1 MTYRLLLV
9 LAFVCIL
16 FSKGNAQ
23 FGPVTVKEFNK
34 TFTTYPFSDPDPVA
48 RMTKI
53 YPYFRYD
60 GFTDKPIQ
68 KEWKVVQL
76 ENDFIR
82 IMILPEIGG
91 KIWSATEKSTGKEF
105 LYYNHT
111 VKFRDIAMR
120 GPWTS
125 GGLEANYGIIGH
137 TPNCATPVDYVIRK
151 NQDGSV
157 SCIIGVLDLL
167 TLTPWRL
174 EIKLEKD
181 KAYFETSSF
190 WFNSTPLDEPYYSW
204 MNAGIKAAGNLEFI
218 YPGTNYLGHEGE
230 YADWKINKTN
240 GKNISFYEQ
249 NNFGGYKSY
258 HVFGKY
264 SEFYGGYWHEDDFG
278 MGRYA
283 THDDKAGK
291 KIWIWGLS
299 RQGMIWDKLL
309 TDNDG
314 QYVEVQ
320 SGRLFNQSADKST
333 FTPFK
338 HKSFPPYTTDKWSE
352 YWFPVLKTKG
362 FVKANDY
369 GALNIKSE
377 KGWVK
382 IWFSPLQSINDQ
394 LTVSNQNGVIY
405 SKQLNLKPLQLF
417 SDSVKTDVAP
427 SVLKVMIGNHKFE
440 YNSDPNEDVLDR
452 PKETPK
458 DFDWGS
464 VYGLYLQGKEDVRQK
479 YYAMAETELMACLKK
494 DPNYM
499 PALTELSML
508 MVRAARYSEGYDLA
522 RRALAIDTYDGAAN
536 YAYGLNAIKLGK
548 LTDARDGFDIAT
560 LSPDYRGAAYTVL
573 SEISLRAGDL
583 DKTLVY
589 IEKGLDNNRN
599 NLNLLQYK
607 ALVYRLKGDKAQAL
621 LQLQL
626 IDQIDPLNHFVRFEK
641 YMLDNSEQ
649 ASKNFTSLIRNEL
662 PHETFLELGIWYFKL
677 GLNNEAEKVFEL
689 APANAEIRY
698 WQAYLAFKAGKPYQS
713 LITVAAGSSPNL
725 VFPFRTESAEVMKW
739 ASSVNNDWQPTYYL
753 ALISMA
759 KNDSVQAARLLASCG
774 EKPDYAPFY
783 ATRGLLNRFMHP
795 NDVLTDFRKAA
806 HLSPTEWR
814 YGKMMIEWLI
824 GQQNYVEALN
834 VSKLYTTQ
842 NPDHVLMNMLQAR
855 VLMLN
860 KKYKE
865 SIDLLA
871 KLHIIPFEG
880 STDGRNL
887 WREDWL
893 MLAVAQ
899 MSAKQYPKALA
910 SIEQARAWPEN
921 LGVGKPYAE
930 DLDER
935 AENWLKELCVAQSN
949 HSKAKPLE
957 SDDAIILHLKSL
969 MSNQ

>member
-1 MTYRLLLV
+1 
-9 LAFVCIL
+9 
-16 FSKGNAQ
+16 
-23 FGPVTVKEFNK
+23 
-34 TFTTYPFSDPDPVA
+34 
-48 RMTKI
+48 
-53 YPYFRYD
+53 
-60 GFTDKPIQ
+60 
-68 KEWKVVQL
+68 
-76 ENDFIR
+76 
-82 IMILPEIGG
+82 
-91 KIWSATEKSTGKEF
+91 
-105 LYYNHT
+105 
-111 VKFRDIAMR
+111 
-120 GPWTS
+120 
-125 GGLEANYGIIGH
+125 
-137 TPNCATPVDYVIRK
+137 
-151 NQDGSV
+151 
-157 SCIIGVLDLL
+157 
-167 TLTPWRL
+167 
-174 EIKLEKD
+174 
-181 KAYFETSSF
+181 
-190 WFNSTPLDEPYYSW
+190 
-204 MNAGIKAAGNLEFI
+204 
-218 YPGTNYLGHEGE
+218 
-230 YADWKINKTN
+230 
-240 GKNISFYEQ
+240 
-249 NNFGGYKSY
+249 
-258 HVFGKY
+258 
-264 SEFYGGYWHEDDFG
+264 
-278 MGRYA
+278 
-283 THDDKAGK
+283 
-291 KIWIWGLS
+291 
-299 RQGMIWDKLL
+299 
-309 TDNDG
+309 
-314 QYVEVQ
+314 
-320 SGRLFNQSADKST
+320 
-333 FTPFK
+333 
-338 HKSFPPYTTDKWSE
+338 
-352 YWFPVLKTKG
+352 
-362 FVKANDY
+362 
-369 GALNIKSE
+369 
-377 KGWVK
+377 
-382 IWFSPLQSINDQ
+382 
-394 LTVSNQNGVIY
+394 
-405 SKQLNLKPLQLF
+405 
-417 SDSVKTDVAP
+417 
-427 SVLKVMIGNHKFE
+427 
-440 YNSDPNEDVLDR
+440 
-452 PKETPK
+452 
-458 DFDWGS
+458 
-464 VYGLYLQGKEDVRQK
+464 
-479 YYAMAETELMACLKK
+479 
-494 DPNYM
+494 
-499 PALTELSML
+499 
-508 MVRAARYSEGYDLA
+508 
-522 RRALAIDTYDGAAN
+522 
-536 YAYGLNAIKLGK
+536 LGK
-548 LTDARDGFDIAT
+548 LIDARDGFDIAT

-824 GQQNYVEALN
+824 GQQNYSEALN